1 LETSTCLTNL
11 QEFTMAEHK
20 KLAKT
25 VESIRNLVLQ
35 ESPRSGALLVT
46 SEDSATKPT
55 STPLEDGKAVSA
67 VSRLASVSGL
77 GSNRTANFTRRFKGS
92 SKVPSLPPRLS
103 VGCYVSNTYRFMT
116 TTSSQ
121 TTVTAQN
128 LLGCMGQV
136 CTVTNTTAICVM
148 QFVRI
153 RRITMWPAASQTG
166 GTTPHIM
173 WTASIGNVEKDTFKD
188 GSLPA
193 NITVDRPVTSVPPKG
208 SLLHGNYVNGG
219 FGNIATLSYA
229 SGTVI
234 DVELSGLMST
244 VSAAV
249 FIGVSATTQGT
260 FFYGALD
267 GNAGHSINPT
277 TLPTSH

>member
-1 LETSTCLTNL
+1 
-11 QEFTMAEHK
+11 MAEHK
-20 KLAKT
+20 NLVKT
-25 VESIRNLVLQ
+25 VNLIRNLVLQ
-35 ESPRSGALLVT
+35 ESPRSGAVLVST
-46 SEDSATKPT
+46 EDSGLKPSAGPQPDVKDT
-55 STPLEDGKAVSA
+55 SV
-67 VSRLASVSGL
+67 VSRLAAVQGL
-77 GSNRTANFTRRFKGS
+77 GSNRTANFSRRFKGS
-92 SKVPSLPPRLS
+92 SKLPPLPPRLS
-103 VGCYVSNTYRFMT
+103 VGCYVSNTYRFLT
-116 TTSSQ
+116 TTSSS
-121 TTVTAQN
+121 TSVTAQN
-128 LLGCMGQV
+128 LLGCMGQI
-136 CTVTNTTAICVM
+136 CTVANTTTVCVM

-153 RRITMWPAASQTG
+153 RRITMWPAVSQTG

-193 NITVDRPVTSVPPKG
+193 NVTVDRPVSSVPPKG

-219 FGNIATLSYA
+219 FGTIATLTYA

-244 VSAAV
+244 VTGAV
-249 FIGVSATTQGT
+249 GLGCSATALGT

-267 GNAGHSINPT
+267 GNASHTINPT